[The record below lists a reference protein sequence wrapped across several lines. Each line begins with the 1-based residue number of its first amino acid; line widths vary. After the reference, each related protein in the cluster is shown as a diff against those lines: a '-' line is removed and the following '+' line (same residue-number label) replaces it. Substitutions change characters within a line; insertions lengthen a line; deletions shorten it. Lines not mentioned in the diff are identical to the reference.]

1 MVFIQILPRYYTRA
15 TSNCTTLGPQILVSR
30 AVRSYYPK
38 QSEPAPDSVVHR
50 VTSTANLIFERRI
63 ARSNFSPQASCTS
76 SRSLLLIIL
85 ASFWFFPSPISPQN
99 FFALA
104 FDYPPVLHFC
114 SALLDSLMNQDCTYT
129 NTHTDEDDKSN
140 IPNDT

>member
-1 MVFIQILPRYYTRA
+1 MLLYQ
-15 TSNCTTLGPQILVSR
+15 SNLQFHSFRGPNLGEQGCEVTLS
-30 AVRSYYPK
+30 K
-38 QSEPAPDSVVHR
+38 QSEPAPDSVEHR
-50 VTSTANLIFERRI
+50 VTRSAANLIFEVRI

-76 SRSLLLIIL
+76 LRSLLLITL
-85 ASFWFFPSPISPQN
+85 ASFCFFLSPISPQK

-104 FDYPPVLHFC
+104 FDYPPVLHFG

-129 NTHTDEDDKSN
+129 NTHRDEDDKSN

>member
-1 MVFIQILPRYYTRA
+1 M
-15 TSNCTTLGPQILVSR
+15 
-30 AVRSYYPK
+30 RSHYPK

-50 VTSTANLIFERRI
+50 VTRSAVNLIFEITI
-63 ARSNFSPQASCTS
+63 ARSNFSLQASCTS
-76 SRSLLLIIL
+76 LRSLLLIIL
-85 ASFWFFPSPISPQN
+85 ASFWFFQSPISPQK

-114 SALLDSLMNQDCTYT
+114 SALLDSLTNQDCTYT
-129 NTHTDEDDKSN
+129 NTHMDEDDISN

>member
-1 MVFIQILPRYYTRA
+1 MGRA
-15 TSNCTTLGPQILVSR
+15 
-30 AVRSYYPK
+30 ARSHCAK

-50 VTSTANLIFERRI
+50 VTRSAANSIFEIGI

-76 SRSLLLIIL
+76 LKRLLLVVL
-85 ASFWFFPSPISPQN
+85 ASFWFFQSPISSQK

-114 SALLDSLMNQDCTYT
+114 SARLHALTNQDCTYT
-129 NTHTDEDDKSN
+129 NTHMDADDKSN